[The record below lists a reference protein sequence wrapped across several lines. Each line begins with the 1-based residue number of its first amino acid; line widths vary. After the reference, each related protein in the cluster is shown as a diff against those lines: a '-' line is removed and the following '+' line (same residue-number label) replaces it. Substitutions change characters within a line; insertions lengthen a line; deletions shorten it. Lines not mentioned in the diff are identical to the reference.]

1 MHPCRLLHADWAPS
15 NALSSRARL
24 AHVAAK
30 VWERVIAAATDIRTT
45 SIAPLLH
52 VSFRHV
58 QGHSCSCSGRKRRG
72 RSSHDSSH
80 LRHQQT
86 KRDRNEHNRNLND
99 YFHNIEDCTASSI
112 PNSTNSP
119 ARRPET
125 PSAASRRPCRCL
137 SIRFSRAR
145 LRYSQRSLAHKLVQ
159 SRDTESALGR
169 RAHHTPIS
177 SHPEWRSPTQPIH
190 RRCLDSRKISSKAK
204 RLLPIRL

>member
-1 MHPCRLLHADWAPS
+1 MHPCRLLCRDWAAG

-30 VWERVIAAATDIRTT
+30 VWEHVIAAVIDIRTT

-52 VSFRHV
+52 VSFHHV
-58 QGHSCSCSGRKRRG
+58 QGHSCYCSGCERCS

-86 KRDRNEHNRNLND
+86 ERDRNKHNCNIDD
-99 YFHNIEDCTASSI
+99 YFHNIEDCTTSSVSD
-112 PNSTNSP
+112 PTDST

-137 SIRFSRAR
+137 SIRLSWTR
-145 LRYSQRSLAHKLVQ
+145 LRYSQCSLAYKFVQ
-159 SRDTESALGR
+159 SRNTKPTLGR
-169 RAHHTPIS
+169 RAHHTSIS
-177 SHPEWRSPTQPIH
+177 SHPEW
-190 RRCLDSRKISSKAK
+190 
-204 RLLPIRL
+204 